1 MTAAPQSTVSKE
13 SLPTAETVRAR
24 EFLAHLL
31 PHLTSVS
38 NVGVV
43 AQLIRDVRAEE
54 RERCARI
61 ARSRIGDAYYE
72 TFGYLCA
79 ESIAREIENA

>member
-1 MTAAPQSTVSKE
+1 MSESAPNKTTVSKE
-13 SLPTAETVRAR
+13 SLRATETVRAR
-24 EFLAHLL
+24 ELLAHLL

-38 NVGVV
+38 NVGMV
-43 AQLIRDVRAEE
+43 AQLISDVRAEE

-61 ARSRIGDAYYE
+61 ARSRIG
-72 TFGYLCA
+72 A